1 MQLDK
6 YMRGTVTVI
15 ALNGELDS
23 RTAPEAHQAL
33 EDLVPDDGAVVLDL
47 GGMSY
52 MSSAGLRVL
61 LLVYRQA
68 RQDKVGL
75 VLASVPEDVLAVMSA
90 TGFLAFFTVTGTVD
104 EGLEALAV

>member
-1 MQLDK
+1 MQVDK

-23 RTAPEAHQAL
+23 HTAPEVQRSL
-33 EDLVPDDGAVVLDL
+33 DDLVPGDGTVVLDL
-47 GGMSY
+47 SRMSY

-75 VLASVPEDVLAVMSA
+75 VLSCVPEDVLAMMSA
-90 TGFLAFFTVTGTVD
+90 TGFLSFFTVTDTVD